1 MSLPSVMSVCM
12 RRIYQ
17 CQRDEF
23 DWMQVKFNKDKGEVE
38 IKAEA
43 GKKGFILS
51 LEDAYDL
58 YEFLEL
64 ILT

>member
-1 MSLPSVMSVCM
+1 M

-51 LEDAYDL
+51 LEDAHDL